1 MKMSYENIHVQHT
14 NQIKSLK
21 IQKNL
26 ITKFMFLKL
35 IHGLA
40 MIVLFLLLNICS
52 PIC

>member
-1 MKMSYENIHVQHT
+1 MKIRKYINVQHT

-40 MIVLFLLLNICS
+40 MIVLSLLLNVCPS
-52 PIC
+52 LC